1 MLKIFFSPLRRLP
14 QRARYFKREHI
25 KSVTELPQFRDIQK
39 TFPKELFR
47 GYNAEFRNCHSGS
60 YVMKNSAIITEKK
73 NHTILKK

>member
-1 MLKIFFSPLRRLP
+1 MPLRRLA

-60 YVMKNSAIITEKK
+60 DEFKIPSFIPEKK
-73 NHTILKK
+73 KSHYTKKII